1 MSRRPRVI
9 VCGTGFGRVHL
20 AALARPGVPFE
31 LAGVLARGGE
41 RSRRCARQAG
51 VPLYTRVA
59 EVPDGVDLAC
69 VVLLGEVN
77 GGPGS
82 AVAAQFMSRGV
93 HVLQEG
99 PLLHDELAASLRA
112 ARREGVFYQVNTH
125 YTHLP
130 PVRRFTA
137 AARVLLARQR
147 PLFVDAVCGVQV
159 SYNLF
164 DILGRTLGGL
174 RPWRFADPPDVP
186 EEVRRLSD
194 VEPPFRTLTGV
205 LAGVPLTL
213 RVQNQLNPADPDN
226 HAHFLHRITLGTEG
240 GTLTLANTHGPVLWS
255 PRPHLPAQARLL
267 ATLDGAADEHLDF
280 PSSAPIGP
288 ARAPSYRE
296 ILGDMWP
303 AGVERALRATWEARR
318 EGVDPLRDGQ
328 YHLSVCKVWQA
339 MAGALGF
346 PERLLGPAPRPISAD
361 ELISAMRSQHEEL
374 LT

>member
-1 MSRRPRVI
+1 MSERPRVI

-20 AALARPGVPFE
+20 AALGRPGVPFE
-31 LAGVLARGGE
+31 LAGVLARGSD
-41 RSRRCARQAG
+41 RSRLCADQAG
-51 VPLYTRVA
+51 VPLYTDV
-59 EVPDGVDLAC
+59 EQVPGDVDLAC

-77 GGPGS
+77 GGQGS
-82 AVAAQFMSRGV
+82 AVAARFMSRGV

-99 PLLHDELAASLRA
+99 PLLHDELAASLRT
-112 ARREGVFYQVNTH
+112 ARREKVFYQVNTH
-125 YTHLP
+125 YIHLP

-147 PLFVDAVCGVQV
+147 PLFVDAVCGIQV

-164 DILGRTLGGL
+164 DILGRILGGL
-174 RPWRFADPPDVP
+174 RPWGFADPPQVP
-186 EEVRRLSD
+186 EEIRRLSGA
-194 VEPPFRTLTGV
+194 EPPFRTLSGV

-213 RVQNQLNPADPDN
+213 RVQNQLHPADPDN
-226 HAHFLHRITLGTEG
+226 HAHFLHRVTLGTEG

-255 PRPHLPAQARLL
+255 PRPHLPEQARSL

-280 PSSAPIGP
+280 PSSTPIGP

-296 ILGDMWP
+296 ILGEMWP
-303 AGVERALRATWEARR
+303 AGVERALRATWTAQSD
-318 EGVDPLRDGQ
+318 GVDPLRDGQ
-328 YHLSVCKVWQA
+328 YHLAVCKVWQA

-346 PERLLGPAPRPISAD
+346 PERLLGPAPRPLSAD